1 MDIAG
6 AYGLAVAGTMLTT
19 TILFTVVARE
29 RFGWRPVKFVPMAA
43 GFLVV
48 DVAFFTATLW
58 KIPHG
63 GWVPL
68 LVGTAVFSLM
78 TTWHTGKRL
87 VRERT
92 ARGAFPLTEFIL
104 SLAKHP
110 PVRAPGTGVY
120 LFATPELTPPI
131 LIATLKH
138 FDSLHEQVLVAS
150 VVFERQP
157 HVPGARRVEISDLG
171 EGFSQVII
179 RFGYLDEADVA
190 TVMRDQVHM
199 KLGIDA
205 SNVSY
210 FLGRESVRVTSKPGM
225 ARWRERLY
233 RLMSRNAAD
242 PAMYFGLPSE
252 QVTELGVVV
261 DL

>member
-1 MDIAG
+1 
-6 AYGLAVAGTMLTT
+6 MLTT

-29 RFGWRPVKFVPMAA
+29 RFGWKPVKFVSMAV

-48 DVAFFTATLW
+48 DVSFFTATLW

-68 LVGTAVFSLM
+68 LVGVVVFTLM
-78 TTWHTGKRL
+78 TTWRTGKRL
-87 VRERT
+87 VRQRT
-92 ARGAFPLTEFIL
+92 ARGGFPLTEFVR
-104 SLAKHP
+104 SLAEHP

-120 LFATPELTPPI
+120 LYATPELTPPI

-138 FDSLHEQVLVAS
+138 IDSLHEQILVTS
-150 VVFERQP
+150 VVFARQP
-157 HVPGARRVEISDLG
+157 YVPGARRVEISELG
-171 EGFSQVII
+171 EGFWQVIV
-179 RFGYLDEADVA
+179 RFGYLDEADLS
-190 TVMRDQVHM
+190 TVMREQVHM
-199 KLGIDA
+199 KLGIDP

-252 QVTELGVVV
+252 QVAELGVVV